1 MKITVQSIAYNGILA
16 ALYVVLTLATY
27 NISFLALQFR
37 VAELLMLLCFF
48 RKDSLIGLTI
58 GCFIANLFSFSAW
71 DLLFGTM
78 ATVLAGI
85 VMIFSKHLLFAI
97 FMPVL
102 FNGFIVAFEL
112 NWLLCEPFWIS
123 VLSVSLGELTVMLV
137 GYIFFMIIK
146 RRKGFFEAIG
156 LNQNL
161 DFKF

>member
-1 MKITVQSIAYNGILA
+1 MKITIKSIAYNGILA

-27 NISFLALQFR
+27 NISYLALQFR

-48 RKDSLIGLTI
+48 RKDSIIGVTI

-78 ATVLAGI
+78 ATIIAGTI
-85 VMIFSKHLLFAI
+85 MMFSKHLAFAA

-102 FNGFIVAFEL
+102 FNGFIVGFEL
-112 NWLLCEPFWIS
+112 WWLLGEPFWIS
-123 VLSVSLGELTVMLV
+123 VLSVSLGELAVMAV
-137 GYIFFMIIK
+137 GYIFFMIMK
-146 RRKGFFEAIG
+146 RRKGFFEAML

>member
-1 MKITVQSIAYNGILA
+1 MKITVKSIAYNGILA

-48 RKDSLIGLTI
+48 RKDSLIGVTI

-78 ATVLAGI
+78 ATVLAGLL
-85 VMIFSKHLLFAI
+85 MMFSKHLVFAI

-112 NWLLCEPFWIS
+112 NWLLGEPFWIS

-146 RRKGFFEAIG
+146 RRKGFLESIG